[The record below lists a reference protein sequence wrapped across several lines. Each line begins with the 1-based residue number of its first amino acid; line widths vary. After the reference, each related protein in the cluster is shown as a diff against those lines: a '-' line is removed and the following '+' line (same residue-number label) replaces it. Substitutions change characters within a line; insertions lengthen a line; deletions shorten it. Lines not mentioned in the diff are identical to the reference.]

1 MNLLTLTFLLGL
13 LAADGD
19 EPQAKPAPPAV
30 PQDPD
35 RPAITATDLK
45 ALRDTNIF
53 APKSI
58 KRRPPPVLPTN
69 SRNLPPTPYKQKPP
83 VVTAIFLDLASQ
95 THQVI
100 VEDRN
105 DSTHR
110 YFKEPKFMKAGDE
123 WAGVKVESVTQESAV
138 FNRAGVSKE
147 VHLGEALPE
156 SEAKPLSSADGS
168 DEGIG
173 DDGETP
179 LPSESS
185 TTSPSTSKFRKAAPE
200 SKTQTSEEQNKVLE
214 DMRRKNKK
222 KNRPG
227 ADE

>member
-1 MNLLTLTFLLGL
+1 MNLLTLTFLAGL
-13 LAADGD
+13 LASDGD
-19 EPQAKPAPPAV
+19 EPQAKPAPQAAAV
-30 PQDPD
+30 QDPD
-35 RPAITATDLK
+35 RPAIAAADLK
-45 ALRDTNIF
+45 ALRETNIF
-53 APKSI
+53 APKGI
-58 KRRPPPVLPTN
+58 RRT
-69 SRNLPPTPYKQKPP
+69 PPTSSTSSRGTPPAPYRQKPP
-83 VVTAIFLDLASQ
+83 VITAIFLDLASQ
-95 THQVI
+95 AHQVI

-110 YFKEPKFMKAGDE
+110 YFKEPKFMKVGDE
-123 WAGVKVESVTQESAV
+123 WAGVKVESVTQESAI
-138 FNRAGVSKE
+138 FNKAGVSKE
-147 VHLGEALPE
+147 VHLGEGLPE
-156 SEAKPLSSADGS
+156 SEAKLLSSADGS

-179 LPSESS
+179 LPAESS
-185 TTSPSTSKFRKAAPE
+185 TTPPSTSKFRKATPE